1 MIRIAQQVS
10 RAIRILRGNRDESAR
25 ASHLVVE
32 KDLLMTYESA
42 FFDQAEREKCSQ
54 STFSERK
61 IMSTKT
67 AFKRVALVAAAAL
80 AIGGVTAVS
89 AYATANPATIA
100 TPTFT
105 VTGNTGTASAAVVS
119 STVGTYTAITF
130 GAAATDSVYSVASAG
145 VGSINVP
152 SIAAAANTI
161 ATTGVTATS
170 ATIFS
175 AASSSDV
182 PGTNAETFGATGML
196 TNSLAFSAYS
206 AVAGTQTITI
216 TGNLT
221 SAITLTITWGAA
233 PVVSAQYSQ
242 IVMLA
247 GSTAP
252 GVTGTAPVFLGGTN
266 LSTTAAPTNA
276 GTARAVI
283 GVVTNSSATHTFLTD
298 NVSASLSGPGTLA
311 ASVNGTAA
319 TLAVNVSTG
328 RSISATETGGFADFT
343 VFGDGTAGLATITLT
358 DTTAGVVLGTR
369 TVTFYGSGV
378 KAVATQNLHVGVAGT
393 STTLGNTNTNG
404 APSTT
409 SDLAPATGY
418 YAYTVAVTDANG
430 NAALAT
436 VPKAVSSNTAVI
448 ASSTCY
454 PDSVTTGTYDCNVV
468 SASGS
473 ISGQSATVTFEAED
487 SSGNYTI
494 LATPLTFTVGGAI
507 ASEAL
512 STDAT
517 SYNALAPITLTVTA
531 KDSSNNAAYDQGLV
545 TGGTALVSSL
555 LSSTQLGG
563 SLASPTVLINGVG
576 TVTGIYAPAV
586 AGDFTISGTDAISGN
601 GEAATPVTATS
612 LGGSADVSA
621 NAATDAANEA
631 TDAANAATDA
641 ANAAADSADAA
652 TQAAQD
658 AGDKADAALAAV
670 TALSQQVTTLL
681 SKVAA
686 LATAIAKITKKLK
699 A

>member
-1 MIRIAQQVS
+1 
-10 RAIRILRGNRDESAR
+10 
-25 ASHLVVE
+25 
-32 KDLLMTYESA
+32 MTYESA

-175 AASSSDV
+175 AASPSDV
-182 PGTNAETFGATGML
+182 PGTNAENFGTAGML

-252 GVTGTAPVFLGGTN
+252 VASGSAPVVLAGTN
-266 LSTTAAPTNA
+266 LSTTAAPTDA
-276 GTARAVI
+276 GIARAVI

-298 NVSASLSGPGTLA
+298 QVSASLSGPGTLA

-319 TLAVNVSTG
+319 TLSVNVSTG

-404 APSTT
+404 DPSTT
-409 SDLAPATGY
+409 SDLAPTTGY

-436 VPKAVSSNTAVI
+436 LPKAVSSNTAVI

-454 PDSVTTGTYDCNVV
+454 ADNVTTGTYDCNVV

-531 KDSSNNAAYDQGLV
+531 KDSVGNAAYDQD
-545 TGGTALVSSL
+545 GTLVSNL
-555 LSSTQLGG
+555 ISSVQLGG
-563 SLASPTVLINGVG
+563 TLASPTVLINGVG

-586 AGDFTISGTDAISGN
+586 AGDFTISGTDAVSGN
-601 GEAATPVTATS
+601 SEAVTPVTATS
-612 LGGSADVSA
+612 LGGSADASA